1 MHHYA
6 GYLVSKPVE
15 AIKFNEIIIFLL
27 KITHISDVLNLYKW
41 LSLKYYLTGSFQI
54 ISISNLIVQD
64 K

>member
-6 GYLVSKPVE
+6 GYLVSKPVG